1 MTVDRQGAIDRLAR
15 MRERGAAGQA
25 IEPDDAGAL
34 AGWLDRAVAGNTTID
49 DAAGLR
55 AGWQDTLGRRIARL
69 AAWAGGGGS
78 YRRAARELHS
88 DLHRYIGSG
97 RFDQHLAGQS
107 KPIGRDA
114 ELFRIALANR
124 GQVPS
129 EETLRKNIAT
139 EVAGL
144 SP

>member
-1 MTVDRQGAIDRLAR
+1 MTVDREGAIDRLAR

-25 IEPDDAGAL
+25 IEADDAGAL

-55 AGWQDTLGRRIARL
+55 AGWQENLGRRIARL
-69 AAWAGGGGS
+69 AAWAEGGGS
-78 YRRAARELHS
+78 YRQAAKELHTA
-88 DLHRYIGSG
+88 LHRYIDSG
-97 RFDQHLAGQS
+97 RFDQHLAGLGRPES
-107 KPIGRDA
+107 RDA

-129 EETLRKNIAT
+129 EETLRKGIAAA
-139 EVAGL
+139 VAGL